1 MSNEPLPPTQQIPQT
16 QQLPEVPSQ
25 TGWPEG
31 QDEAAASASTKPVAK
46 SSSADY
52 DDRPPKRPGF
62 IARRVSRWGK
72 RGFWLASIAGVVV
85 VLLLVTTILGKWP
98 HLSNPFATR
107 TTNRTGPV
115 LLVSIQKIQK
125 FQAATGNFQVVVDI
139 QEDQKF
145 IPDIIF
151 NDRSLFVADGSVNAS
166 VDFKLGATD
175 VVTNAARTSA
185 TITLPTPTLDPATL
199 DLSRSHIV
207 VEQTGLINKLGNLF
221 GGDTSKQQELYLYA
235 QTQIAAAAQDSQLVQ
250 TAQESTTTMLT
261 ALLTSLGFTTIA
273 INFPQ
278 P

>member
-1 MSNEPLPPTQQIPQT
+1 MSNEPLPPQQLPQT

-25 TGWPEG
+25 TGWPDG
-31 QDEAAASASTKPVAK
+31 PGEAVSASTKPVAK

-52 DDRPPKRPGF
+52 DDRPPRRPGF

-125 FQAATGNFQVVVDI
+125 FEAATGNFQVVVDI

-145 IPDIIF
+145 IPDLIF

-166 VDFKLGATD
+166 IDFSKLGPTD

-221 GGDTSKQQELYLYA
+221 GGDSSKQQELYLYA

-261 ALLTSLGFTTIA
+261 ALLTSLGFTTIV